1 MRPHTPAGAGR
12 GGGGGPGAAGVAA
25 AAAAGARTS
34 GFSVPQIRLVT
45 VAARPRESLRA
56 LAGRLRADPR
66 VQSVEP
72 GRRGTLR
79 FQPNDPALFTLEGA
93 KNTVPGVYIEWWA
106 PRSGFLTAWDISQG
120 AGATVAI
127 IDTGAEVAPPE
138 LAGKV
143 AEVATFDAAGSPAGV
158 DAIGHG
164 THVASL
170 ACAAGNNGVGLVG
183 AGDGCRLLIVK
194 SDFTDSSVAASIVW
208 AVDHGA
214 DAINMS
220 FGTAPGAVASLPVVN
235 AIDYAVAHGVVLV
248 AAAADDPIEDQGYP
262 ASALQPTGSGP
273 DLNTGRGLSVT
284 AADFLDQRAP
294 FAGRGSQ
301 ISIAAYGTY
310 DGAGDDGPPGIF
322 GAFTSA
328 LNALDTGALGAVR
341 PCRCRTTFNADAR
354 YAYLQGT
361 SMAAPMVAAAAA
373 LVRHLNPDM
382 PAVEIVRLLKQT
394 ARRPPGVGWT
404 PELGWGILDAG
415 TALAVA
421 RTLDRRPPTSKIRA
435 VPRRTPRTRLTLRWT
450 GRDVPRAGVAESGL
464 SGFELWRSL
473 DGRRARRLLSTPR
486 RSRVVRLQ
494 RGHRYQFFTIAV
506 DRAGNREPAPRVAD
520 VRLTVP
526 RR

>member
-1 MRPHTPAGAGR
+1 MRRVLLVIAVGLLLLPSAADAATADGTGRLLVTLKRGAVA
-12 GGGGGPGAAGVAA
+12 AAGHAVAA
-25 AAAAGARTS
+25 AAAARPS

-45 VAARPRESLRA
+45 VAPRPGESLRM
-56 LAGRLRADPR
+56 LATRLRADPR
-66 VQSVEP
+66 VASVAPE
-72 GRRGTLR
+72 RRGAIR
-79 FQPNDPALFTLEGA
+79 FQPNDPAFSTPETAKDTAPGTL
-93 KNTVPGVYIEWWA
+93 VEWWA
-106 PRSGFLTAWDISQG
+106 ARTGFLQAWDISQG
-120 AGATVAI
+120 AGATVAV
-127 IDTGAEVAPPE
+127 IDTGAEIVHPE
-138 LAGKV
+138 LAGQV
-143 AEVATFDAAGSPAGV
+143 AELQTFDAARSPAGL
-158 DAIGHG
+158 DTIGHG

-170 ACAAGNNGVGLVG
+170 ACAAGNNGIGLAG
-183 AGDGCRLLIVK
+183 AGLGCRLLIVK
-194 SDFTDSSVAASIVW
+194 SDFSDSSVAASIVW
-208 AVDHGA
+208 AVDHKA

-220 FGTAPGAVASLPVVN
+220 FGTAPGAVPSLPVVN

-262 ASALQPTGSGP
+262 ASALQPTGTGP
-273 DLNTGRGLSVT
+273 DPNVGRGLSVT
-284 AADFLDQRAP
+284 AADFRDQRAP

-301 ISIAAYGTY
+301 ISLAAYGTY

-404 PELGWGILDAG
+404 PELGWGILEAG

-435 VPRRTPRTRLTLRWT
+435 GPRRTRRTRLTLRWT

-464 SGFELWRSL
+464 NGFELWRSL

-486 RSRVVRLQ
+486 TS
-494 RGHRYQFFTIAV
+494 
-506 DRAGNREPAPRVAD
+506 APV
-520 VRLTVP
+520 TP
-526 RR
+526 